1 MTEVQKSSLD
11 EKMGDVNAK
20 FEQAKGLLKA
30 EQDKQ
35 AEAQRNINTITE
47 EALKLQGEYRV
58 LEELKKEQEG
68 GKEEGKP
75 KIPTNGKE
83 KK

>member
-1 MTEVQKSSLD
+1 MTEVQKSALD
-11 EKMGDVNAK
+11 AKMSDVNAK

-35 AEAQRNINTITE
+35 AEAQRNINAITE

-68 GKEEGKP
+68 EKETAP
-75 KIPTNGKE
+75 SNGS
-83 KK
+83 KKK